1 MIENKAA
8 PYYSFLFW
16 WQMNYSDTAVDLCS
30 VLVVY
35 SYFRQLQGTHGHLS
49 KPDDKMQNVVH
60 EDHSYDR
67 HFPEKTLPYQSTEP
81 LISH

>member
-1 MIENKAA
+1 
-8 PYYSFLFW
+8 
-16 WQMNYSDTAVDLCS
+16 MNYSDTAVDLCS

-35 SYFRQLQGTHGHLS
+35 NYFRQLQGTHGHLS